1 MPSSGLPSSRNT
13 GNYCRVQRRATE
25 TAVGLEQL
33 PYEEQ
38 LEELGQFSLEKRG
51 LRGDLTNTWKYI
63 KDGSQVNAAG
73 LFSVLP
79 SNKTKGNGHKLQLR
93 KFSMSMTKESFT
105 LKVTEHLNVF
115 LCNLL

>member
-1 MPSSGLPSSRNT
+1 MPLHVFSVYMKANISISYGT
-13 GNYCRVQRRATE
+13 IAE
-25 TAVGLEQL
+25 TLAR
-33 PYEEQ
+33 
-38 LEELGQFSLEKRG
+38 RG